1 MQPNLRPGEDFQHLL
16 EQQVREMQQKAA
28 ALQDALG
35 EASATVRSKD
45 GSVTVTIAPNGA
57 LQRLEL
63 GHRACDL
70 GPARLTAAI
79 MEAVREGQRQAA
91 RAVSDSF
98 TAIAGDGES
107 AEVIKSFLPPV
118 EDEPEDFAEPEA
130 EATPPPPPP
139 VPPVSPVQQ
148 QRPAPRRPRPA
159 SPADDDDEMRPW

>member
-1 MQPNLRPGEDFQHLL
+1 MQPNLIPGEDFQHLL
-16 EQQVREMQQKAA
+16 EKQVREMQQKAA

-91 RAVSDSF
+91 RAVADSF
-98 TAIAGDGES
+98 TAIAGEGES
-107 AEVIKSFLPPV
+107 ADVIKSFLPPV

-139 VPPVSPVQQ
+139 PVPPVQ

-159 SPADDDDEMRPW
+159 APADDDDEMRPW

>member
-57 LQRLEL
+57 LQSLEL

-79 MEAVREGQRQAA
+79 MQAVREGQRQAA
-91 RAVSDSF
+91 RAMSDSF

-107 AEVIKSFLPPV
+107 AEVIRSFLPPV
-118 EDEPEDFAEPEA
+118 EDELEDFAEPEA
-130 EATPPPPPP
+130 EAAPPPPPS
-139 VPPVSPVQQ
+139 VPPVSPVQ